1 MGGIEEIAGAGFE
14 AEAAVLSAGCFG
26 DDVVEEMGGDAF
38 PEMRG
43 RGAHRFNF
51 GVLRVEFFECAA
63 AHQFAGIGP
72 HAPEG
77 DVWLSEGVEVESV
90 HAAGVGD
97 GAQIGHMKMKEILDL
112 RAAEVVDLDLH
123 AFIELEQKGDSK
135 RIARG
140 WAA

>member
-1 MGGIEEIAGAGFE
+1 MCRDEEFAGAGLK
-14 AEAAVLSAGCFG
+14 AEPPIMSALRFV
-26 DDVVEEMGGDAF
+26 DDVIEEMGGDAF

-97 GAQIGHMKMKEILDL
+97 GAQMGYVETKEILDL
-112 RAAEVVDLDLH
+112 PAAEVVDLDLH
-123 AFIELEQKGDSK
+123 GVH
-135 RIARG
+135 
-140 WAA
+140 

>member
-1 MGGIEEIAGAGFE
+1 MEEI
-14 AEAAVLSAGCFG
+14 
-26 DDVVEEMGGDAF
+26 GGDAF

-97 GAQIGHMKMKEILDL
+97 GAQISHMKMKEILDL

-123 AFIELEQKGDSK
+123 GVH
-135 RIARG
+135 
-140 WAA
+140 